1 MISTN
6 DLKNGITIEY
16 EGAIY
21 VVLETQHVKPG
32 KGAAI
37 VKAKLKNLRT
47 GAIFEQTFNAGVKV
61 ATARIE
67 KQLMQY
73 LYNMS
78 DVYYF
83 MNMESYEQLEL
94 QASQVGDAS
103 KFLKENLEVYITSYE
118 GEVLG
123 LDLPDKVTLTVTH
136 TEPAVKGNTTN
147 NALKDADT
155 ETGLMVRVPL
165 FVEEGEQIIVS
176 TSDGK
181 YVSRA

>member
-6 DLKNGITIEY
+6 DLKNGITIEV

-21 VVLETQHVKPG
+21 VVMDTQHVKPG

-47 GAIFEQTFNAGVKV
+47 GAIFEKTFNAGVKV

-73 LYNMS
+73 LYEMN
-78 DVYYF
+78 DTYYF
-83 MNMESYEQLEL
+83 MNMDTYEQLEL
-94 QASQVGDAS
+94 DKSIVGDGA
-103 KFLKENLEVYITSYE
+103 KFLKENLEVYITTYE

-123 LDLPDKVTLTVTH
+123 IDLPDKVELVITH
-136 TEPAVKGNTTN
+136 TESAVKGNTTN
-147 NALKDADT
+147 NALKDAT
-155 ETGLMVRVPL
+155 LETGLMVRVPL
-165 FVEEGEQIIVS
+165 FIEQGETIVVS